1 MPPRR
6 RRDVAL
12 SEARVGR
19 SSSVGLSAR
28 EAYVLLSHSQQSAT
42 AYVGAATVEI
52 LRTTSAPAT
61 HQLRESRRHAV
72 APKTSI

>member
-61 HQLRESRRHAV
+61 PTTGIEAPRRG
-72 APKTSI
+72 PEPSS